1 MAQQWVKI
9 KYRLNIFLIPA
20 NKSSKQDLKELN
32 CFQVSKL
39 CLRPKLKK
47 IFKNR
52 KKYEAHN
59 KAKQCLACTQK
70 LSGMHAKKQ
79 ENMTYTGR
87 KNQSSENN
95 PGLTQTL
102 ELAE

>member
-1 MAQQWVKI
+1 M
-9 KYRLNIFLIPA
+9 IPS
-20 NKSSKQDLKELN
+20 NNSSKQDLKELN
-32 CFQVSKL
+32 CFQVTKL

-59 KAKQCLACTQK
+59 EAKQTM
-70 LSGMHAKKQ
+70 LSIHSKIIRNECKEAG
-79 ENMTYTGR
+79 NMTHTGQ
-87 KNQSSENN
+87 KNQPSENDS
-95 PGLTQTL
+95 GLTQTL